1 MRWFTSLTIR
11 GKLFVSFGALLA
23 LMLVICGVAGI
34 ALRTLEQDTEEIGTN
49 WMPSVEHVELING
62 DVSDIRLAV
71 FGLLSATSAEARRE
85 AEESFAAVTRDL
97 AGQRKEYEP
106 LISSPR
112 ERDLYGRFGRGWT
125 QYLQQQDSI
134 LALARGGKGP
144 EAANRMAGTQKAFD
158 VAMAPIDSLVD
169 LNNQGAE
176 AAMSAARS
184 AFRRATGVLVLV
196 ALVALVLVAALAL
209 LLARLIGRPLQAM
222 GEAAE
227 KIAEGDL
234 TVQVKTEG
242 RDEVAWLGHS
252 FRAMTERLRVSIG
265 GIAENAISL
274 GATAEQLS
282 QVSHTMS
289 AGAEETSVQ
298 ANVVARATDGV
309 NRNLQTVATA
319 SEEMSASILEI
330 SKNASDAARVAADA
344 VTAAEQANETI
355 SRLGK
360 SSGDIGQVIKTIT
373 SIAEQ
378 TNLLALNATIEAARA
393 GEAGKG
399 FAVVANEVKE
409 LAKETSR
416 ATQDIS
422 HKVLAIQADSG
433 SAVEAIQGI
442 ARVVSQI
449 SAAQNTIASAVEEQ
463 TATTREINRNLSE
476 AATSAGENVQNVSGV
491 ATSAGET
498 TRGAV
503 DTQQASAELARMAAG
518 LQALVRQ
525 FRLGSDEAKA
535 SRPASHR
542 AELAVPELNDY
553 AKAYAAERE
562 RRPKLIE
569 R

>member
-1 MRWFTSLTIR
+1 MRWFANFTIR
-11 GKLFVSFGALLA
+11 GKLFVAFGALLA
-23 LMLVICGVAGI
+23 LMLLICGVASVS
-34 ALRTLEQDTEEIGTN
+34 LRTLEQDTEEIGTN
-49 WMPSVEHVELING
+49 WMPSVGHIELING
-62 DVSDIRLAV
+62 DMSDIRLAV
-71 FGLLSATSAEARRE
+71 FGLLSATTAEARHE
-85 AEESFAAVTRDL
+85 AEESFAEVTKDF
-97 AGQRKEYEP
+97 ASQRKEYEP
-106 LISSPR
+106 LISSPQ

-125 QYLQQQDSI
+125 EYLQQQDSI
-134 LALARGGKGP
+134 LVLVRSGKIQ
-144 EAANRMAGTQKAFD
+144 EAANRMAGTQRSFN

-169 LNNQGAE
+169 LNKQGAD
-176 AAMSAARS
+176 AAMDAARS
-184 AFRRATGVLVLV
+184 AFRRAAGVLALV
-196 ALVALVLVAALAL
+196 ALVALGLGAGLAL
-209 LLARLIGRPLQAM
+209 TLARMIGQPLQAM

-234 TVQVKTEG
+234 TVKVRTEG
-242 RDEVAWLGHS
+242 KDEVAWLGHS
-252 FRAMTERLRVSIG
+252 FRTMTDRLRASIS

-298 ANVVARATDGV
+298 ANVVARATDAV

-330 SKNASDAARVAADA
+330 SKNASDAARVAAEA
-344 VTAAEQANETI
+344 VTAAEQANATI

-433 SAVEAIQGI
+433 FAVEAIQGI

-463 TATTREINRNLSE
+463 TATTSEINRNLSE
-476 AATSAGENVQNVSGV
+476 AASSAGEIVQNVTGV

-503 DTQQASAELARMAAG
+503 DTQQAAAELARMAAG
-518 LQALVRQ
+518 LQGLVRQ
-525 FRLGSDEAKA
+525 FRLGSDDAKA
-535 SRPASHR
+535 SRPAPHR
-542 AELAVPELNDY
+542 AEPAVPELNDY
-553 AKAYAAERE
+553 ARAYAAERE
-562 RRPKLIE
+562 RRPRLIE